1 VTGNTPTITR
11 DGVIG
16 YDDTAVVTV
25 DQATGA
31 ELARYSVAGEPEAAA
46 VVAAARSVRGA
57 WWDLGFDG
65 RAQRLRA
72 WQREIARAGEEVA
85 ALIHAEN
92 GKPLDD
98 ARSEVL
104 GTLGHL
110 QFAIDNAERVLGRR
124 DVPAAPVA
132 PNQRA
137 WVENHPYGVVGVIGP
152 WNFPLMTPGAI
163 VINALAAG
171 NAVVLKP
178 SHITPGVAEW
188 LVQAWERAVPDF
200 ATVLQYLIGFG
211 ATGQA
216 LIAAGLDKVAFTG
229 SVATGKT
236 VAAQCAETVTPMLLE
251 LGGND
256 GVIVAED
263 ADLDEAAAHIVW
275 GALQN
280 TGHGCVSLEVAYVV
294 ESVYDPFVEKITDL
308 AKKVRTGSD
317 DDAQMGPVPLAS
329 QIPIIR
335 EHIEDA
341 LARGATATVGGLETV
356 TGDRYVAPTILID
369 VPADALA
376 ATEETFGPTLAVV
389 KVADTDE
396 AIGHINAGP
405 YGLGSA
411 VFSREHGETIAR
423 RLHAGMTS
431 INDALVFSMNPAL
444 PFGGRG
450 DSGFGRKHGE
460 EGLREFAYAHSFS
473 AKTGPARLAVSSFG
487 RPAGAMTAALAAFR
501 DRLLAQDAG
510 KKVN

>member
-1 VTGNTPTITR
+1 MTR
-11 DGVIG
+11 DGALGADGTEVI
-16 YDDTAVVTV
+16 TI

-31 ELARYSVAGEPEAAA
+31 ELARYPVASTEEAAA
-46 VVAAARSVRGA
+46 AVAAARSVAGA
-57 WWDLGFDG
+57 WWNLGFDG
-65 RAQRLRA
+65 RAARLRA
-72 WQREIARAGEEVA
+72 WQREISRGGEEGA

-92 GKPLDD
+92 GKPVDD

-104 GTLGHL
+104 ATLAHL
-110 QFAIDNAERVLGRR
+110 QFAIANAERVLGRR

-137 WVENHPYGVVGVIGP
+137 WIEHHPYGVVGVIGP

-171 NAVVLKP
+171 NAVILKP
-178 SHITPGVAEW
+178 SHITPGVGEW
-188 LVQAWERAVPDF
+188 LVRAWQRAVPDF
-200 ATVLQYLIGFG
+200 PTVLQHLIGYG

-216 LIAAGLDKVAFTG
+216 LIAAGPDKVAFTG

-236 VAAQCAETVTPMLLE
+236 VAAQCAATVTPMLLE

-263 ADLDEAAAHIVW
+263 ADLDEATTHIVW

-294 ESVYDPFVEKITDL
+294 ASVYDAFVEKVSDL
-308 AKKVRTGSD
+308 ARQVRVGSD
-317 DDAQMGPVPLAS
+317 HDAQIGPVPLTS
-329 QIPIIR
+329 QIPVIR
-335 EHIEDA
+335 QHITDA
-341 LARGATATVGGLETV
+341 LARGATATVGGPETAA
-356 TGDRYVAPTILID
+356 GDRYVAPTILVD

-389 KVADTDE
+389 KVADTEE
-396 AIGHINAGP
+396 AIARINAGP

-411 VFSREHGETIAR
+411 VFSRDRGEAVAR
-423 RLHAGMTS
+423 RLRVGMTS

-450 DSGFGRKHGE
+450 DSGYGRKHGE
-460 EGLREFAYAHSFS
+460 EGLREFAYPHSFS
-473 AKTGPARLAVSSFG
+473 AKTGPAQLPASTFD
-487 RPAGAMTAALAAFR
+487 RPAGAMAAALAAVR
-501 DRLLAQDAG
+501 DRILSQDDPTTT
-510 KKVN
+510 